1 MRGNYDGKTAEE
13 VREDLLKV
21 IRAAK
26 TVRDSAYDFDD
37 KYNELLRYKTSGN
50 SDTFKEERDER
61 RKERIKL
68 NMFDVRPLAKVLGKK
83 VYFEKDNTRHFPY
96 RGYFYFDDA
105 EISAYYAEKELT
117 EEDING

>member
-1 MRGNYDGKTAEE
+1 MRGKYDGKTAEE

-83 VYFEKDNTRHFPY
+83 VSNRKNLL
-96 RGYFYFDDA
+96 
-105 EISAYYAEKELT
+105 IIQIL
-117 EEDING
+117 